1 MELIRHTIE
10 FIKRKPYGNN
20 LLAKVKDDVK
30 LVVDATSKF
39 EHYDRQRI
47 IESNKKILSG
57 MHISENI

>member
-10 FIKRKPYGNN
+10 FIKRKPYSNN
-20 LLAKVKDDVK
+20 LRAKVKDDVK